1 MWRKNESREGAD
13 FRGYKRK
20 GLAGGE
26 NALGVGFIGLNVES
40 YR

>member
-13 FRGYKRK
+13 FRGYNRK
-20 GLAGGE
+20 GLAVGE
-26 NALGVGFIGLNVES
+26 NALGIGFIGLNIES

>member
-1 MWRKNESREGAD
+1 MWRRNESREGAD
-13 FRGYKRK
+13 FRGYNRK

-26 NALGVGFIGLNVES
+26 NASGIGFIGLNIGS